1 MKFYFTFS
9 CYLLVRILIGFLPV
23 PRFFP
28 GNFSMSNILHR
39 ELYYQRYIPIPRT
52 HQQYTRSSCV
62 VWCLINSYKWFDS
75 DEIYKKQAGP
85 TKELW
90 RSKRE
95 VNRGKSR
102 QITANRG
109 KFHSENNGDHF
120 FKRSRWIATDR
131 IAEGL
136 PKNNGDHFGG
146 EI

>member
-1 MKFYFTFS
+1 M
-9 CYLLVRILIGFLPV
+9 LEDLQVIQ
-23 PRFFP
+23 
-28 GNFSMSNILHR
+28 NFGLRNVY
-39 ELYYQRYIPIPRT
+39 E
-52 HQQYTRSSCV
+52 
-62 VWCLINSYKWFDS
+62 
-75 DEIYKKQAGP
+75 KQAGP

-102 QITANRG
+102 QIAANSIQKTMAITFLKDRDG
-109 KFHSENNGDHF
+109 
-120 FKRSRWIATDR
+120 SRRIATDR